1 VRIMIAG
8 GGTGGHIFPG
18 IAIADAIERL
28 APAAEVFFMGRCGSI
43 EERVVGASGRSFRA
57 VPAMGLARGVEAR
70 NVVLPFVVAGGYLKS
85 LLVLSSGR
93 PAAAVGTGGFISVP
107 PVLAARTLGVPVV
120 LQEQNSWPGL
130 ATRILSRLASEVH
143 VSFEET
149 GRRLP
154 HARRVV
160 LSGNPVRADLAHVTR
175 EAARAALGLPDAGRV
190 LFAVGG
196 SRGARTINEAV
207 AGAMA
212 EFARTGTAVIA
223 QTGRDDV
230 DRVRAAA
237 ARAGARAVVEAFFDD
252 VGAAYA
258 ASDLVVARAGATT
271 LAEIALVARP
281 AVLVP
286 YPHATEGHQLKNAQA
301 FERAGA
307 AVVVAD
313 CDLTAAVLSANAAA
327 LLGDADRLAGMARA
341 AGGLARPDAADRVA
355 RAVLALARA
364 SRGRAGGEVAAP

>member
-1 VRIMIAG
+1 
-8 GGTGGHIFPG
+8 
-18 IAIADAIERL
+18 
-28 APAAEVFFMGRCGSI
+28 
-43 EERVVGASGRSFRA
+43 
-57 VPAMGLARGVEAR
+57 
-70 NVVLPFVVAGGYLKS
+70 
-85 LLVLSSGR
+85 
-93 PAAAVGTGGFISVP
+93 
-107 PVLAARTLGVPVV
+107 
-120 LQEQNSWPGL
+120 
-130 ATRILSRLASEVH
+130 
-143 VSFEET
+143 
-149 GRRLP
+149 
-154 HARRVV
+154 
-160 LSGNPVRADLAHVTR
+160 
-175 EAARAALGLPDAGRV
+175 
-190 LFAVGG
+190 
-196 SRGARTINEAV
+196 
-207 AGAMA
+207 MA